1 MRQLMRQFD
10 GSRLSSMGARDE
22 LRMPPGTAVLV
33 GAGPGKYEGSV
44 SFAVLW
50 LRVSLGHAAAAEAQK
65 AGGGVDFTPAVVAV
79 TAAAFSLDAL
89 FGALRPIVNPPRPNG
104 RSKPARYAQVFEL
117 LKHGFVVSGRD
128 QGHWQ
133 SELEWIFDLRD
144 SSVHHAEMPRS
155 FDRIGTT
162 AEGDPVFGPPE
173 LQVYSADQA
182 RKAADF
188 AREVLEHCLNNPK
201 PSTREWAGIRR
212 KGFSASLE
220 NLD

>member
-1 MRQLMRQFD
+1 M
-10 GSRLSSMGARDE
+10 SARDE
-22 LRMPPGTAVLV
+22 LHMPPGTAVLV

-50 LRVSLGHAAAAEAQK
+50 LRVSLRHAATAEAQR
-65 AGGGVDFTPAVVAV
+65 ADGDVDFTPAVVAV

-89 FGALRPIVNPPRPNG
+89 FGALQPIVNPPGPGGCN
-104 RSKPARYAQVFEL
+104 KPARHARVFEL

-133 SELEWIFDLRD
+133 RELKWIFELRD
-144 SSVHHAEMPRS
+144 SSVHHGEMLRS

-162 AEGDPVFGPPE
+162 TDGDPVFGPPE
-173 LQVYSADQA
+173 LQIYSADQA

-201 PSTREWAGIRR
+201 PSTREWAEIRR
-212 KGFSASLE
+212 EGFSASLD